1 MPLHQPQ
8 KVPYHG
14 LERVARLARRILNL
28 ALDSVNASAAGE
40 VPGPHLADPDGQFP
54 SDRSDTCAAAP
65 ATGRRMNAG
74 DGHCP
79 QDRTYGPFGD
89 EAARVRMRIRTRIVI
104 APAGLRSGATNRLLT
119 SCSRRSRKARM
130 TTPASPPAH
139 RHRSRAPPCAAK
151 QSIGR
156 SARPG
161 AARS

>member
-1 MPLHQPQ
+1 MRRRRVKYQ
-8 KVPYHG
+8 VPTWQT
-14 LERVARLARRILNL
+14 RTVNFRLI
-28 ALDSVNASAAGE
+28 
-40 VPGPHLADPDGQFP
+40 GPTP
-54 SDRSDTCAAAP
+54 AP